1 MESLKDVE
9 EQLATICGE
18 DNYNTILQASQGLM
32 CEEGGVNVGKLW
44 KLERK
49 LRGIVI
55 EPPTAML
62 DPKGNLVTTKSG
74 IEKLTVETYQER
86 LKPWKIK
93 DELKMYQ
100 MQRKH
105 LCDKRSI

>member
-1 MESLKDVE
+1 MESLKHIE

-18 DNYNTILQASQGLM
+18 DHYNTILEASQGLM

-44 KLERK
+44 KLKRK

-62 DPKGNLVTTKSG
+62 DPMRNIVTTRSE
-74 IEKLTVETYQER
+74 IEKLTVETLKER
-86 LKPWKIK
+86 
-93 DELKMYQ
+93 
-100 MQRKH
+100 
-105 LCDKRSI
+105 